1 MNKTRFSL
9 GVYSNDILKIKD
21 NDKFLKESTIVT
33 EKEIMTHISCD
44 MTTIVKGRRGRI
56 VKLFDNREEF
66 ISEMYIDGEPV
77 ILTSKYI
84 FSDNKEHNV
93 CYKFTDKFSNSIP
106 AYAFS
111 ECNNIISFELSDNIT
126 KISENAFEKCNGL
139 TEAIIPNS
147 VLTIGSN
154 AFYGCS
160 NLERVTL
167 GRYLRSMGDGA
178 FSETPKLASVYCNS
192 LNAPVVNN
200 DAFSNVSENGVL
212 YIPEGSDY
220 TPWLSNSNFS
230 LKKWTNISFI
240 DDDLELNGYDMVA
253 IFRGK
258 SMDSETLL
266 LFDEDDVSE
275 LQIDGVIVDIKRT
288 IKFGDTKEHVVRY
301 KFSKTY
307 SKEDNTT
314 YIEMRCF
321 SGCLQMYAFK
331 LSDRVVSIA
340 QYAFVQCD
348 SLSHVILPNSV
359 KRIGSYAFYDCRG
372 PESITFGTGLEYIE
386 DAAFNHCTKLKRIVC
401 NSTEAPGLFEDNS
414 GGSSGYVFWYN
425 GSNGVMYY
433 PKGSDYSKWMQNKDG
448 FLGKYGWTF
457 KEF

>member
-1 MNKTRFSL
+1 
-9 GVYSNDILKIKD
+9 
-21 NDKFLKESTIVT
+21 
-33 EKEIMTHISCD
+33 
-44 MTTIVKGRRGRI
+44 
-56 VKLFDNREEF
+56 
-66 ISEMYIDGEPV
+66 
-77 ILTSKYI
+77 
-84 FSDNKEHNV
+84 
-93 CYKFTDKFSNSIP
+93 
-106 AYAFS
+106 
-111 ECNNIISFELSDNIT
+111 
-126 KISENAFEKCNGL
+126 
-139 TEAIIPNS
+139 
-147 VLTIGSN
+147 
-154 AFYGCS
+154 
-160 NLERVTL
+160 
-167 GRYLRSMGDGA
+167 MGDGA